1 MKTFFKFLGGAVL
14 VLVVILAGSLAWSWA
29 PDRPVSELA
38 QRWAPPPSQFIE
50 VAGMQVHLRDEG
62 PRDDAHPIVLIHG
75 TSASLHTWDGWAD
88 ALKPTRR
95 VIRVDLPGFGL
106 TGPHPKKDYSLAS
119 YSAFMA
125 ELLGQLG
132 VQQSVMAGNSL
143 GGEVAWHVAVD
154 HPQLVSHLVLVDSGG
169 YPFTAQSVPVAFQVA
184 KIPAL
189 RPLLTHTL
197 PRSMVESSVR
207 NVYGDPGK
215 VTPELVDR
223 YYELS
228 LREGNRA
235 ALADR
240 SAVPMGTESASIRR
254 ITQPTLILWGGQDRL
269 IPPENAHL
277 FQKDVPGSRLV
288 MFEHLGHVPQEEDPA
303 VTVAALQE
311 FLAAQP

>member
-1 MKTFFKFLGGAVL
+1 MKIFFKFLVGAVL
-14 VLVVILAGSLAWSWA
+14 ALVLISAGALAWSWA
-29 PDRPVSELA
+29 PDRPVSELT

-75 TSASLHTWDGWAD
+75 TSASLHTWDGWVD

-95 VIRVDLPGFGL
+95 VIRIDLPGFGL
-106 TGPHPKKDYSLAS
+106 TGPHPQKDYSLAA

-125 ELLGQLG
+125 ELLGKLQ
-132 VQQSVMAGNSL
+132 VQQAVLGGNSL
-143 GGEVAWHVAVD
+143 GGEVAWHVALD
-154 HPQLVSHLVLVDSGG
+154 HPQLVSRLVLVDSGG
-169 YPFTAQSVPVAFQVA
+169 YPFKAQSMPVAFQVA

-197 PRSMVESSVR
+197 PRGMVESSVR
-207 NVYGDPGK
+207 SVYGDPSK

-235 ALADR
+235 ALSDR
-240 SAVPMGTESASIRR
+240 YTVPVGAESASIKR
-254 ITQPTLILWGGQDRL
+254 ITQPTLIIWGGQDRL
-269 IPPENAHL
+269 IPPENAKL
-277 FQKDVPGSRLV
+277 FAQDVPGSRLV
-288 MFEHLGHVPQEEDPA
+288 MFDDLGHVPQEEDPA
-303 VTVAALQE
+303 RTVAALQE
-311 FLAAQP
+311 FLAAHP